1 MLQQPV
7 IKKKKKDHRGAEEME
22 EDQLHEQFI
31 ELSGLYPTLLPELQ
45 PPADQKNIFKISINL
60 QDDDEEDEDNLQ
72 EEIQYNLLQRDML
85 TRLDS
90 RTMLDYSYD
99 AT

>member
-7 IKKKKKDHRGAEEME
+7 IKKKKKDHRGAEEIE

-60 QDDDEEDEDNLQ
+60 
-72 EEIQYNLLQRDML
+72 
-85 TRLDS
+85 
-90 RTMLDYSYD
+90 
-99 AT
+99 